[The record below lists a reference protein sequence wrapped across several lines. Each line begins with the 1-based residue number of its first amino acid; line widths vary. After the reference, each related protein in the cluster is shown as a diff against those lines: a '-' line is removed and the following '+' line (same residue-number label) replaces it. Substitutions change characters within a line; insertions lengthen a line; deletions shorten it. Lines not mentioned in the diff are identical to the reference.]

1 MTFRHLA
8 KKTRTNQNWR
18 DGKKYYVSGS
28 SGSPKRPKK
37 VSLWSLLLS
46 RRMLKAYFYLIL
58 GGALP
63 FIILIAVLSS
73 GLPDPNRLM
82 SREVAQSTKIYDRTG
97 ETILYEVYGDEK
109 RTMVNLSDIP
119 DYVKNATIAVE
130 DKDFYKHGGFSLWAI
145 FRTVVMDVLFH
156 KKAGGS
162 TLTQQFI
169 KNAVLTNE
177 KTITRKLKE
186 LILAYRAEKKFTKDQ
201 ILQMYFNEIPYG
213 STAYGVEAAAQKY
226 FGKSA
231 KNVTLGEAAVLAAL
245 PQAPSYYSP
254 YGPNADKLFDRQKY
268 ILDLMAEQG
277 YISKDQA
284 EAAKNEKITFR
295 EQDNN
300 ILAPHFV
307 MYIKAI
313 LSEKYGEKMV
323 EEGGLKI
330 YTTLD
335 LYKQKAAEEVIAE
348 KAPANQSKYDAWN
361 ASLVSLD
368 PKTGQ
373 VLAMVGSKDY
383 FGESAPANCISGK
396 NCKFEP
402 KDNVALRA
410 RQPGSSLKPAVYATA
425 FLRGYTPD
433 TILYD
438 VVTNFSTDPA
448 NPYEPHN
455 YNLKDNGPVTMR
467 KALAGSLNVP
477 AVKTIYLAGIGNVI
491 DVAND
496 LGYTTLKDKDRFGL
510 SLVLGGGEVEL
521 LEHANA
527 YGVFARDG
535 VYHPIS
541 LILKVEDK
549 DGNVLEEY
557 KDQESTV
564 LNPQVARQINSILS
578 DNNAR
583 SYIFSASNYL
593 TLGDRPV
600 AAKTGTTN
608 DYHDAWTLGYTPS
621 IVTGVWV
628 GNNDNSAMKRG
639 ADGSVVAAPIW
650 NAYMKR
656 VLGNTPVES
665 FKAPDPVH
673 TGKPVLDGS
682 AGQIIKVDKTT
693 GLLATEN
700 TPPDQV
706 EERTYQDPHCI
717 LYYVN
722 KDDPRGDY
730 PRSPQSDPQ
739 FNLWEGAVQAW
750 AKKNGIIATSTP
762 PTEKDNVHL
771 PENRPSLS
779 ITNLEDGQTIT
790 SSLLSVSINAQAP
803 RGIAKAE
810 YYFDGSLVSTN
821 TQYPFNFSQEID
833 FLSNGFHKLKV
844 RVCDDVSNCTEAEL
858 NLNISLSNN
867 TQKLNLRWID
877 PSNGLV
883 LSVND
888 FPLSLT
894 LKSEDYKNI
903 KKANFYFAN
912 ADGSSPTLVGSINS
926 PTSNIITA
934 SWSQAPSSG
943 SGDYKVYAII
953 HAVNG
958 AVKKSDERSVS
969 VK

>member
-8 KKTRTNQNWR
+8 NKTRTNQNWR
-18 DGKKYYVSGS
+18 DSKKYYVKGP
-28 SGSPKRPKK
+28 GGGGRRKK
-37 VSLWSLLLS
+37 TSILSLLLS
-46 RRMLKAYFYLIL
+46 RRMFKAYFYLFAGTALFIL
-58 GGALP
+58 
-63 FIILIAVLSS
+63 ISIAVLSS
-73 GLPDPNRLM
+73 GLPDPKRLM
-82 SREVAQSTKIYDRTG
+82 TREVAQSTKIYDRTG
-97 ETILYEVYGDEK
+97 QTVLYEVYGDEK
-109 RTMVNLSDIP
+109 RTLVNLNDIP

-145 FRTVVMDVLFH
+145 FRTAVTDVLFG

-177 KTITRKLKE
+177 KTVTRKLKE
-186 LILAYRAEKKFTKDQ
+186 LILAYRAEKKFTKNE

-213 STAYGVEAAAQKY
+213 STAYGVEAASQKY
-226 FGKSA
+226 FGKPV
-231 KNVTLGEAAVLAAL
+231 KNATLGEAAILAAL
-245 PQAPSYYSP
+245 PQAPSFYSP
-254 YGPNADKLFDRQKY
+254 YGPNLDRLFDRQKY
-268 ILDLMAEQG
+268 ILGLMAEQG

-284 EAAKNEKITFR
+284 ETAKNEKIVFK

-307 MYIKAI
+307 MYIKAL
-313 LSEKYGEKMV
+313 LSDKYGEKMV
-323 EEGGLKI
+323 EQGGLKI

-361 ASLVSLD
+361 ASLVSID

-373 VLAMVGSKDY
+373 VLAMVGSKDF
-383 FGESAPANCISGK
+383 FGESQPANCVSGK
-396 NCKFEP
+396 SCKFEP
-402 KDNVALRA
+402 NDNVALRL

-438 VVTNFSTDPA
+438 VVTNFSTDPS

-455 YNLKDNGPVTMR
+455 YNLKEYGPISMR
-467 KALAGSLNVP
+467 RALAGSLNVP

-491 DVAND
+491 DVVND

-510 SLVLGGGEVEL
+510 SLVLGGGEVKL
-521 LEHANA
+521 LEHTNA

-535 VYHPIS
+535 VYHPVS

-549 DGNVLEEY
+549 NGNVLEEY
-557 KDQESTV
+557 KNQESTV

-583 SYIFSASNYL
+583 SYIFSPSNYL
-593 TLGDRPV
+593 TLGGRPV

-608 DYHDAWTLGYTPS
+608 DYRDAWTLGFTPS

-628 GNNDNSAMKRG
+628 GNNNNSPMKRG

-656 VLGNTPVES
+656 VLGDTPVEY
-665 FKAPDPVH
+665 FKAPDPVR

-682 AGQIIKVDKTT
+682 AGQVVKIDKYS

-706 EERTYQDPHCI
+706 IEKTFQDPHCI

-722 KDDPRGDY
+722 KNDPRGAY
-730 PRSPQSDPQ
+730 PKSPADDPQ
-739 FNLWEGAVQAW
+739 FSLWEGAVQSW
-750 AKKNGIIATSTP
+750 AKRTGVVATSTP
-762 PTEKDNVHL
+762 PTEKDNIHL
-771 PENRPSLS
+771 PENKPALF

-790 SSLLSVSINAQAP
+790 SSLLDISINAQAP

-810 YYFDGSLVSTN
+810 YYFDGSLAFTN
-821 TQYPFNFSQEID
+821 TQFPFNFNQEID

-844 RVCDDVSNCTEAEL
+844 RVCDDANNCAESEL
-858 NLNISLSNN
+858 NLNINLSNQ
-867 TQKLNLRWID
+867 TQKFSLKWIE
-877 PSNGLV
+877 PANGAV

-888 FPLSLT
+888 FPINLA
-894 LKSEDYKNI
+894 LKSDDYKDI
-903 KKANFYFAN
+903 KKVNFYFAK
-912 ADGSSPTLVGSINS
+912 ADGSSPTLIGSVTSPQNSIIN
-926 PTSNIITA
+926 A
-934 SWSQAPSSG
+934 SWAQPPTTG

-953 HAVNG
+953 HSKNG
-958 AVKKSDERSVS
+958 AVKKSDERNVFI
-969 VK
+969 K